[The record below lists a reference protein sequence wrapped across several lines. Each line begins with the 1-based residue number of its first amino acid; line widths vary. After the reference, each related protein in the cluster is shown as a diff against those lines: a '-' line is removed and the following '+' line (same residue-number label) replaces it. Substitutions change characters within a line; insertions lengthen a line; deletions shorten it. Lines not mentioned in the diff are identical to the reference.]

1 VADPMSIFHPEFIF
15 HHRATVNSAGLAR
28 VLIERIV
35 SRGTW
40 NPDTGLTDGAGTLE
54 LYEGRA
60 RIQKVAFPTNRDFV
74 EDTAKFQRMRIQIGF
89 EDNELTPAEFDLH
102 INDRIT
108 VLYNPSDPTKVG
120 TFYYVHGDESSSNTW
135 QRTIT
140 AQTNMK
146 QG

>member
-1 VADPMSIFHPEFIF
+1 MSIFHPEFIF

-35 SRGTW
+35 SRGDW
-40 NPDTGLTDGAGTLE
+40 NPETGETTDVVQP

-74 EDTAKFQRMRIQIGF
+74 EDSAKFQRMRIQIGF
-89 EDNELTPAEFDLH
+89 EDNELVPANFEPA

-108 VLYNPSDPTKVG
+108 VLYNPSDPGKAG
-120 TFYYVHGDESSSNTW
+120 THYYVHGDESSSNAW
-135 QRTIT
+135 QRTLT

>member
-1 VADPMSIFHPEFIF
+1 MSIFHPEFIF

-28 VLIERIV
+28 VLIERV
-35 SRGTW
+35 TNRGEW
-40 NPDTGLTDGAGTLE
+40 NPATGLIDGATTLA

-74 EDTAKFQRMRIQIGF
+74 EDAAKFQRMRVQIGF
-89 EDNELTPAEFDLH
+89 EDNELVPADFEPQ
-102 INDRIT
+102 INDRIK
-108 VLYNPSDPTKVG
+108 VLLNPSDPGKAG
-120 TFYYVHGDESSSNTW
+120 TYYYVHGDESSSNAW
-135 QRTIT
+135 QRTLT

>member
-1 VADPMSIFHPEFIF
+1 MSIFHPEFIF

-28 VLIERIV
+28 VLIERIGA
-35 SRGTW
+35 RGEW
-40 NPDTGLTDGAGTLE
+40 NPTTGEMEGAATVPLF
-54 LYEGRA
+54 EGRA

-89 EDNELTPAEFDLH
+89 EDNELTPAVFDLH
-102 INDRIT
+102 INDRIK
-108 VLYNPSDPTKVG
+108 VLLNPSDPTKVG
-120 TFYYVHGDESSSNTW
+120 TFYYVHGDESSSNAW

>member
-1 VADPMSIFHPEFIF
+1 MSIFHPEFIY

-28 VLIERIV
+28 VLIERV
-35 SRGTW
+35 TGRGQW
-40 NPDTGLTDGAGTLE
+40 NPATGLMDGASSNA

-74 EDTAKFQRMRIQIGF
+74 EDTAKFQRVRVQIGF
-89 EDNELTPAEFDLH
+89 EDNELTPTEFELKP
-102 INDRIT
+102 NDRIT
-108 VLYNPSDPTKVG
+108 VLYDPDASRIGRK
-120 TFYYVHGDESSSNTW
+120 YYVHGDETSSNAW

-146 QG
+146 QE

>member
-1 VADPMSIFHPEFIF
+1 MSIFHPEFIF

-35 SRGTW
+35 SRGDW
-40 NPDTGLTDGAGTLE
+40 NPATGETNDVLE
-54 LYEGRA
+54 PLYEGRA

-74 EDTAKFQRMRIQIGF
+74 EDSAKFQRMRIQIGF
-89 EDNELTPAEFDLH
+89 EDNELVPSQFEPA

-108 VLYNPSDPTKVG
+108 VLYNPSDPGKVG
-120 TFYYVHGDESSSNTW
+120 THYYVHGDESSSNAW
-135 QRTIT
+135 QRTLT

>member
-1 VADPMSIFHPEFIF
+1 MSIFHPEFIF

-28 VLIERIV
+28 VLIERLV
-35 SRGTW
+35 SRGGW
-40 NPDTGLTDGAGTLE
+40 NPQTGQEPDVLIP

-74 EDTAKFQRMRIQIGF
+74 EDSAKFQRMRIQVGF
-89 EDNELTPAEFDLH
+89 EDNELVPQDFQPE
-102 INDRIT
+102 INDRIK
-108 VLYNPSDPTKVG
+108 VLDNPSDPGKVG
-120 TFYYVHGDESSSNTW
+120 TFYYVHGDESSSNAW
-135 QRTIT
+135 QRTFT

>member
-1 VADPMSIFHPEFIF
+1 MSIFHPEFIY

-28 VLIERIV
+28 VLIERITD
-35 SRGTW
+35 RGEW
-40 NPDTGLTDGAGTLE
+40 NPLTGEMDNATE
-54 LYEGRA
+54 VSLYEGRA

-74 EDTAKFQRMRIQIGF
+74 EDAAKFQRMRIQIGF
-89 EDNELTPAEFDLH
+89 EDNELVPQDFELR
-102 INDRIT
+102 INDRIK
-108 VLYNPSDPTKVG
+108 VLDNPSDPGKVG
-120 TFYYVHGDESSSNTW
+120 TFYYVHGDESSSNAW

>member
-1 VADPMSIFHPEFIF
+1 MSIFHPEFIF

-28 VLIERIV
+28 VLIERVV
-35 SRGTW
+35 SRGEW
-40 NPDTGLTDGAGTLE
+40 NPVTGEIEGAVTLS

-74 EDTAKFQRMRIQIGF
+74 EDAAKFQRMRIQIGF
-89 EDNELTPAEFDLH
+89 EDNEIVPAEFEPQ
-102 INDRIT
+102 INDRIK
-108 VLYNPSDPTKVG
+108 VLLNPSDPGKVG
-120 TFYYVHGDESSSNTW
+120 TFYYVHGDESSSNAW
-135 QRTIT
+135 QRTLT

>member
-1 VADPMSIFHPEFIF
+1 VSIFHPEFIF

-28 VLIERIV
+28 VLIERVV
-35 SRGTW
+35 SRGEW
-40 NPDTGLTDGAGTLE
+40 NPVTGEIEGAVTLS

-74 EDTAKFQRMRIQIGF
+74 EDAAKFQRMRIQIGF
-89 EDNELTPAEFDLH
+89 EDNEIVPAEFEPQ
-102 INDRIT
+102 INDRIK
-108 VLYNPSDPTKVG
+108 VLLNPSDPGKVG
-120 TFYYVHGDESSSNTW
+120 TFYYVHGDESSSNAW
-135 QRTIT
+135 QRTLT

>member
-1 VADPMSIFHPEFIF
+1 MSIFHPEFIF
-15 HHRATVNSAGLAR
+15 HHRATVNTAGLAR

-35 SRGTW
+35 SRGEW
-40 NPDTGLTDGAGTLE
+40 NPVTGEMDGAESLE

-74 EDTAKFQRMRIQIGF
+74 EDAAKFQRMRIQIGF
-89 EDNELTPAEFDLH
+89 EDNELVPAEFDLH
-102 INDRIT
+102 INDRIK
-108 VLYNPSDPTKVG
+108 VLLNPSDPGKEG
-120 TFYYVHGDESSSNTW
+120 KFYYVHGDESSSNAW